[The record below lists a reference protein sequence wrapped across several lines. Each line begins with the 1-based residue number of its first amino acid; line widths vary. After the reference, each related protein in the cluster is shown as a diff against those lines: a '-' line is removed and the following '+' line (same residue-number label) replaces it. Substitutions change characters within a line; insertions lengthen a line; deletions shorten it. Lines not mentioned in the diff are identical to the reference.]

1 MFRHTRLVFNPSTIV
16 LAAALLAH
24 PCGVLAQRGGGG
36 GHVGGGTAGGGGLSN
51 VGKATGV
58 DDKED
63 LKDFHA
69 VMAVQ
74 ATSEQVAGYAAMM
87 KSTEV
92 ASAELK
98 TFLLQLAKE
107 NGAAELAGRTATVE
121 QAIEKARTENKK
133 FLDGFSESQK
143 SGLKE
148 ISKRLIKADS
158 DLAQQAK
165 ALDLEAGNSKIIG
178 QPITA
183 SVQTLDRALTSCQ
196 TQQIGLG
203 EEMSIGNGKSGADF
217 AFNLA
222 PVKRSISVANQP
234 ITITTSEV
242 ISNGVASGG
251 HDTCKLQLTA
261 DFSDLQQNISDV
273 LHSQLDKSDRC
284 GERIAVQGATLT
296 PSELASVVLV
306 QLHFERWTCMGREAN
321 EMVEGNGD
329 FEVKLTPSVGDDGAL
344 RLTPEIGR
352 VDAQGLIGECL
363 RSGAPGESLRDKIT
377 DSILSAIR
385 QGSDLNAT
393 LPPTARGNAT
403 LHGARFQGSGTGKL
417 WVVLGGEIR
426 VSNEQAATLTS
437 ELRAAELKADESKA
451 PELKRRSSTPETI
464 QETVPR

>member
-36 GHVGGGTAGGGGLSN
+36 GHVGGGTAGGGGLSS

-58 DDKED
+58 DDKDD

-165 ALDLEAGNSKIIG
+165 VLDLEAGNSKIIG

-183 SVQTLDRALTSCQ
+183 SVQTLDRALTSFQ

-203 EEMSIGNGKSGADF
+203 EEMSIGNGKSGADS

-222 PVKRSISVANQP
+222 QVKRSITVASQP
-234 ITITTSEV
+234 IAITTSEV
-242 ISNGVASGG
+242 ISNSVASGG
-251 HDTCKLQLTA
+251 QNTFKLQFTA
-261 DFSDLQQNISDV
+261 DLSDLQQNITDV
-273 LHSQLDKSDRC
+273 LHSELDKSDRC

-296 PSELASVVLV
+296 PSEPASVVLV

-321 EMVEGNGD
+321 EMVEGNGT
-329 FEVKLTPSVGDDGAL
+329 FAVKLTLSVGDDGAV
-344 RLTPEIGR
+344 RLTPEIAR
-352 VDAQGLIGECL
+352 VDAQGLIGDLL
-363 RSGAPGESLRDKIT
+363 RSGSPGEMLRDKISE
-377 DSILSAIR
+377 SIFSAIR
-385 QGSDLNAT
+385 QGSDFNAT
-393 LPPTARGNAT
+393 LPPAARSNAT
-403 LHGARFQGSGTGKL
+403 IHDARFQGSSSGKL

-426 VSNEQAATLTS
+426 VSNEQVTLLTS
-437 ELRAAELKADESKA
+437 ELKAGELNAGELKA
-451 PELKRRSSTPETI
+451 PELKRRPAQETV

>member
-1 MFRHTRLVFNPSTIV
+1 MFRNFSFDLNLSAVA
-16 LAAALLAH
+16 LAALLVY

-58 DDKED
+58 DDKDD

-74 ATSEQVAGYAAMM
+74 ATSEQVAEYAAMM

-107 NGAAELAGRTATVE
+107 NGADLAPRTAAIE
-121 QAIEKARTENKK
+121 QAIEKARTGNKK
-133 FLDGFSESQK
+133 FLDGFTEAQK

-148 ISKRLIKADS
+148 ISKRLVKADS

-165 ALDLEAGNSKIIG
+165 AFDVEAGNSKSVG

-183 SVQTLDRALTSCQ
+183 SAQSLDRALTSFQ
-196 TQQIGLG
+196 TQQIGMG

-222 PVKRSISVANQP
+222 PVKRSITVANQA
-234 ITITTSEV
+234 ITITSSEV
-242 ISNGVASGG
+242 IFNGVALGG
-251 HDTCKLQLTA
+251 QDIFKLQLTA
-261 DFSDLQQNISDV
+261 DLSDLQQDISDV
-273 LHSQLDKSDRC
+273 LHSQLDKSERC
-284 GERIAVQGATLT
+284 GERIAVQDATLT
-296 PSELASVVLV
+296 PSEPASVVLV
-306 QLHFERWTCMGREAN
+306 QLHFERWTCMGRVEN
-321 EMVEGNGD
+321 EMVEGNGA
-329 FEVKLTPSVGDDGAL
+329 FEVKLTPSVADDGAL

-352 VDAQGLIGECL
+352 VDAQGLIGEWL
-363 RSGAPGESLRDKIT
+363 RSGSPGETLRDKISE
-377 DSILSAIR
+377 SILSAIR
-385 QGSDLNAT
+385 QGSDFNVT
-393 LPPTARGNAT
+393 LPPAARGNAT

-417 WVVLGGEIR
+417 WVRLDGEIR
-426 VSNEQAATLTS
+426 VSNEQAASLIS
-437 ELRAAELKADESKA
+437 ELKAGELKADESKA
-451 PELKRRSSTPETI
+451 PELKRRLSAPEAV
-464 QETVPR
+464 Q

>member
-24 PCGVLAQRGGGG
+24 PCGLLAQRGGGG
-36 GHVGGGTAGGGGLSN
+36 GHVGGGTAGGGGLSS

-58 DDKED
+58 DDKDD

-165 ALDLEAGNSKIIG
+165 VLDLEAGNSKIIG

-183 SVQTLDRALTSCQ
+183 SVQTLDRALTSFQ

-203 EEMSIGNGKSGADF
+203 EEMSIGNGKSGADS

-222 PVKRSISVANQP
+222 QVKRSITVASQP
-234 ITITTSEV
+234 IAITTSEV
-242 ISNGVASGG
+242 ISNSVASGG
-251 HDTCKLQLTA
+251 QNTFKLQFTA
-261 DFSDLQQNISDV
+261 DLSDLQQNITDV
-273 LHSQLDKSDRC
+273 LHSELDKSDRC

-296 PSELASVVLV
+296 PSEPASVVLV

-321 EMVEGNGD
+321 EMVEGNGT
-329 FEVKLTPSVGDDGAL
+329 FAVKLTLSVGDDGAV
-344 RLTPEIGR
+344 RLTPEIAR
-352 VDAQGLIGECL
+352 VDAQGLIGDLL
-363 RSGAPGESLRDKIT
+363 RSGSPGEMLRDKISE
-377 DSILSAIR
+377 SIFSAIR
-385 QGSDLNAT
+385 QGSDFNAT
-393 LPPTARGNAT
+393 LPPAARSNAT
-403 LHGARFQGSGTGKL
+403 IHDARFQGSSSGKL

-426 VSNEQAATLTS
+426 VSNEQVTLLTS
-437 ELRAAELKADESKA
+437 ELKAGELNAGELKA
-451 PELKRRSSTPETI
+451 PELKRRPAQETV

>member
-24 PCGVLAQRGGGG
+24 PCGLLAQRGGGG
-36 GHVGGGTAGGGGLSN
+36 GHVGGGTAGGGGLSS

-58 DDKED
+58 DDKDD

-107 NGAAELAGRTATVE
+107 NGAAELAGRTAAVE

-165 ALDLEAGNSKIIG
+165 VLDLEAGNSKIIG

-183 SVQTLDRALTSCQ
+183 SVQTLDRALTSFQ

-203 EEMSIGNGKSGADF
+203 EEMSIGNGKSGADS

-222 PVKRSISVANQP
+222 QVKRSITVASQP
-234 ITITTSEV
+234 IAITTSEV
-242 ISNGVASGG
+242 ISNSVASGG
-251 HDTCKLQLTA
+251 QNTFKLQFTA
-261 DFSDLQQNISDV
+261 DLSDLQQNITDV
-273 LHSQLDKSDRC
+273 LHSELDKSDRC

-296 PSELASVVLV
+296 PSEPASVVLV

-321 EMVEGNGD
+321 EMVEGNGT
-329 FEVKLTPSVGDDGAL
+329 FAVKLTLSVGDDGAV
-344 RLTPEIGR
+344 RLTPEIAR
-352 VDAQGLIGECL
+352 VDAQGLIGDLL
-363 RSGAPGESLRDKIT
+363 RSGSPGEMLRDKISE
-377 DSILSAIR
+377 SIFSAIR
-385 QGSDLNAT
+385 QGSDFNAT
-393 LPPTARGNAT
+393 LPPAARSNAT
-403 LHGARFQGSGTGKL
+403 IHDARFQGSSSGKL

-426 VSNEQAATLTS
+426 VSNEQVTLLTS
-437 ELRAAELKADESKA
+437 ELKAGELNAGELKA
-451 PELKRRSSTPETI
+451 PELKRRPAQETV

>member
-24 PCGVLAQRGGGG
+24 PCGLLAQRGGGG

-58 DDKED
+58 DDKDD

-165 ALDLEAGNSKIIG
+165 VLDLEAGNSKIIG

-183 SVQTLDRALTSCQ
+183 SVQTLDRALTSFQ

-203 EEMSIGNGKSGADF
+203 EEMSIGNGKSGADS

-222 PVKRSISVANQP
+222 QVKRSITVASQP
-234 ITITTSEV
+234 IAITTSEV
-242 ISNGVASGG
+242 ISNSVASGG
-251 HDTCKLQLTA
+251 QNTFKLQFTA
-261 DFSDLQQNISDV
+261 DLSDLQQNITDV
-273 LHSQLDKSDRC
+273 LHSELDKSDRC

-296 PSELASVVLV
+296 PSEPASVVLV

-321 EMVEGNGD
+321 EMVEGNGT
-329 FEVKLTPSVGDDGAL
+329 FAVKLTLSVGDDGAV
-344 RLTPEIGR
+344 RLTPEIAR
-352 VDAQGLIGECL
+352 VDAQGLIGDLL
-363 RSGAPGESLRDKIT
+363 RSGSPGEMLRDKISE
-377 DSILSAIR
+377 SIFSAIR
-385 QGSDLNAT
+385 QGSDFNAT
-393 LPPTARGNAT
+393 LPPAARSNAT
-403 LHGARFQGSGTGKL
+403 IHDARFQGSSSGKL

-426 VSNEQAATLTS
+426 VSNEQVTLLTS
-437 ELRAAELKADESKA
+437 ELNAGELKA
-451 PELKRRSSTPETI
+451 PELKRRPAQETV